1 MKIGSHRQ
9 TPPHIPVIALADI
22 AWQIIIFFLVAS
34 SFTRGEAFLVDLP
47 AKGDKP
53 QAESAGPITLVIT
66 QNAMMVNDKPVDGEH
81 LEAALRALLEGRKGS
96 QDRAVV
102 VQAHSEVSFQRH
114 LDVMYTVQKS
124 GGVLVLAEEQ

>member
-1 MKIGSHRQ
+1 MKIGSRRQ

-34 SFTRGEAFLVDLP
+34 SFTRGDAFLVDLP
-47 AKGDKP
+47 AKSDKP
-53 QAESAGPITLVIT
+53 QAESAGPITIVVT
-66 QNAMMVNDKPVDGEH
+66 ANAMMVNEKPVDAEH
-81 LEAALRALLEGRKGS
+81 LEATLKALLEGKKGG

-114 LDVMYTVQKS
+114 LDVMYTVQKA

>member
-1 MKIGSHRQ
+1 VKIGSHRQ

-53 QAESAGPITLVIT
+53 QAESTGPITIVVT
-66 QNAMMVNDKPVDGEH
+66 KTAMMVNEKPVDPDH
-81 LEAALRALLEGRKGS
+81 LEATLRELLTGRKGS

-102 VQAHSEVSFQRH
+102 VQAHSDLPFQRH
-114 LDVMYTVQKS
+114 LDVMYSVQKA

>member
-1 MKIGSHRQ
+1 MKIGSRRR

-53 QAESAGPITLVIT
+53 QAETSGPITIVVT
-66 QNAMMVNDKPVDGEH
+66 NTAMMVNEKPVDAEH
-81 LEAALRALLEGRKGS
+81 LEAALKALLEGKKGS

-102 VQAHSEVSFQRH
+102 VQAHSEVPFQRH
-114 LDVMYTVQKS
+114 LDVMYTVQKA